1 MGVPQTSRYSGWM
14 DHPRTDRLR
23 PITVVICTADRPE
36 TVDRAV
42 GSVLDQRYPVFE
54 VLVVDQSRDT
64 KTQEIVAGRTR
75 PDGRLRYVRLPE
87 RGLSRAYNRGVAEAS
102 HELLA
107 FTDDDCIAPQG
118 WLEAIA
124 SAFAE
129 HPDAGLLYGQ
139 VLGPL
144 ESNVHSGEGVIP
156 TLAIP
161 RLERLSR
168 RDGFRVF
175 GMGANFAARRSLV
188 IQLGGFDEVLGGG
201 GPLQSAQD
209 FDFAYR
215 VHKRGEVI
223 LLDPRVIVHHYG
235 FRSDAE
241 WPATVRSYG
250 VGVGGFYIKHVRA
263 GDPYATILLARL
275 LVRGAARLAKRVVL
289 AQPSRIYRTYLTHLA
304 VGMWKAR
311 SFRVDRQKRLY
322 RIDVSR

>member
-1 MGVPQTSRYSGWM
+1 M
-14 DHPRTDRLR
+14 DDARTA
-23 PITVVICTADRPE
+23 PVTVVICTADRPD
-36 TVDRAV
+36 TLAGAV
-42 GSVLDQRYPVFE
+42 RSVLDQPYPDFE
-54 VLVVDQSRDT
+54 VLVVDQSRDAR
-64 KTQEIVAGRTR
+64 TQEIVAELARS
-75 PDGRLRYVRLPE
+75 DGRLRYVRLPE

-107 FTDDDCIAPQG
+107 FTDDDCVAPQG
-118 WLEAIA
+118 WLAAIA

-129 HPDAGLLYGQ
+129 HPDADLLYGQ

-144 ESNVHSGEGVIP
+144 EPNLHSEEGVIP

-161 RLERLSR
+161 RFERLSR

-188 IQLGGFDEVLGGG
+188 MQLGGFDEVLGGG

-215 VHKRGEVI
+215 VHHQGGVI
-223 LLDPRVIVHHYG
+223 LLDPRVVVHHYG

-263 GDPYATILLARL
+263 GDPYATLLLTRL

-289 AQPSRIYRTYLTHLA
+289 AQPSRLYRTYLSHLA
-304 VGMWKAR
+304 VGMWRAR
-311 SFRVDRQKRLY
+311 SYRVDRHMRLY
-322 RIDVSR
+322 RIDASR